1 MKILWTVNLIPTELA
16 DELKIKTVVLGGWV
30 ESMASKLR
38 TRDDIKLAIS
48 CKTEPQNVFD
58 VTVNNTRYFSI
69 GYNARTSFED
79 LQKKCETMIEVFEP
93 DLIQIE
99 GTEFL
104 HAKAMLM
111 AGKKKGVPTVV
122 SMQGILN
129 GQYQY
134 QCGQLQIDDMMFSR
148 SLTNI
153 FAAWILHLRKT
164 RWYKPRMKPEQEI
177 IEQADYILGRTTWD
191 HAHTYKFNPHAKYYA
206 CNRNL
211 REPFYQ
217 ASWDIEKIERHS
229 IYIGNGYYAL
239 KGLHY
244 VVQALPELIRDYPDV
259 KVYVAGNEPFKADD
273 KRAFFKKGY
282 GAYLQKLIRDLQVEE
297 HIVFTGPL
305 KAAQVAK
312 KLAHVH
318 TYVLCSVA
326 ENSPNTLG
334 EAMLIG
340 TPCVASYVGGVPD
353 MATDGHEALFY
364 RNDDP
369 ALLAWN
375 IKRIFDDDKLALR
388 LSENGH
394 NRAAV
399 THDPDRNAEQLYSVY
414 RDILRESEKENDGSY
429 SAGIHSGSGL

>member
-1 MKILWTVNLIPTELA
+1 MNILWTVNLIPTELA
-16 DELKIKTVVLGGWV
+16 DALKINTVVLGGWV

-38 TRDDIKLAIS
+38 LKEDVKLAIA
-48 CKTEPQNVFD
+48 CKTELPAAFD
-58 VTVNNTRYFSI
+58 ETVKGVRYFSI
-69 GYNARTSFED
+69 NYTPKTNVTEI
-79 LQKKCETMIEVFEP
+79 QKRCSEVIEVFQP

-104 HAKAMLM
+104 HAKAMLQ
-111 AGKKKGVPTVV
+111 ASKEANVPAVV

-134 QCGQLQIDDMMFSR
+134 QCGQLPIDDMMFST

-164 RWYKPRMKPEQEI
+164 RWYAPRMKPEREI

-191 HAHTYKFNPHAKYYA
+191 HAHTYKFNNHAKYYT

-217 ASWDIEKIERHS
+217 ISWDISTVERHS
-229 IYIGNGYYAL
+229 IYVGNGYYAL

-244 VVQALPELIRDYPDV
+244 VIQALPELIREYPDV
-259 KVYVAGNEPFKADD
+259 KVYVAGNEPFKKDD

-282 GAYLQKLIRDLQVEE
+282 GAYLQKLIQDLKVDD

-305 KAAQVAK
+305 KATQVAD

-318 TYVLCSVA
+318 AYVLSSVA

-340 TPCVASYVGGVPD
+340 TPCVSSYVGGAPD
-353 MATDGHEALFY
+353 MATDGVEALFY

-375 IKRIFDDDKLALR
+375 IKRIFDDDELALK

-394 NRAAV
+394 KRAAV
-399 THDPDRNAEQLYSVY
+399 THDAEKNAEQLYHVY
-414 RDILRESEKENDGSY
+414 QEILKD
-429 SAGIHSGSGL
+429 AGKL